1 MELLNRYKKEIE
13 SDILINDF
21 NIKEVQQKLPS
32 RKHFWTGRL
41 IDSKVEQQ
49 NLIKRKKRIKA
60 EIIKRINAE
69 SVVRLT
75 PQSIDHA
82 AEQTEEIAGITE
94 KIKEYDYI
102 IEYLEKIEKIMSN
115 MHWDIR
121 NIVEI
126 QKMEQL

>member
-21 NIKEVQQKLPS
+21 NIKEIQQKLPS
-32 RKHFWTGRL
+32 RKHFWAGRL

-49 NLIKRKKRIKA
+49 HLIKKKKKIKA
-60 EIIKRINAE
+60 EIIKRINTE

-75 PQSIDHA
+75 LQSIDQA

>member
-21 NIKEVQQKLPS
+21 NIKEIQQKLPS
-32 RKHFWTGRL
+32 RKHFWVGRL

-49 NLIKRKKRIKA
+49 HLIKKKKKIKA
-60 EIIKRINAE
+60 EIIKRINTE

-75 PQSIDHA
+75 LQSIDQA